1 MKNDYNK
8 NYFWTTVDPETG
20 KRSYFFKINGVMVE
34 VSKEVYNVCF
44 SSYAKMLRDSRRDEK
59 ANMMSLDQTNE
70 EGHAL
75 IDVLSGNDLVESEVY
90 KSILAEQIQQEID
103 QLSEDEKKIMLGLLL
118 EDKTLNQLS
127 KELQIPYMTL
137 KRKKQRII
145 DGIKEKLKIKY

>member
-34 VSKEVYNVCF
+34 VSREVYNVCF

-59 ANMMSLDQTNE
+59 ANLMSLDQTNE

-75 IDVLSGNDLVESEVY
+75 IDILSSNDLVESEAY
-90 KSILAEQIQQEID
+90 RSILVEQIKQEID
-103 QLSEDEKKIMLGLLL
+103 QLTDEEKKILFELLV
-118 EDKTLNQLS
+118 EEKPIRQLAR
-127 KELQIPYMTL
+127 EMGIPTMTL
-137 KRKKQRII
+137 HDRKQRLL
-145 DGIKEKLKIKY
+145 KKLKNKLNK